1 AFSAI
6 ALFSAT
12 TGPPPPGTPMAEDY
26 DRRGD
31 PGFTFEVGQA
41 PVAPAAAPAQEAG
54 KAGEAGNADG
64 GSIAPSPAD
73 AKDSSP
79 TQEP

>member
-1 AFSAI
+1 MIRETIPSEKELKRLKQVRLVILVVVTVAAFSAI

-41 PVAPAAAPAQEAG
+41 
-54 KAGEAGNADG
+54 
-64 GSIAPSPAD
+64 
-73 AKDSSP
+73 
-79 TQEP
+79 